1 MKHRNNICKI
11 GLMVG
16 NKKNFTIREINDV
29 FGSLNFQF
37 IKALV
42 PSMTNHPK
50 NTNKPCFQYIVM
62 TERISFKQLNNFL
75 SNVLR
80 I

>member
-16 NKKNFTIREINDV
+16 NKKDFTLRQINDV
-29 FGSLNFQF
+29 FGSLYLQF
-37 IKALV
+37 IKAPI
-42 PSMTNHPK
+42 PSMANHPK

-62 TERISFKQLNNFL
+62 TKRVSFKQLNNFHQMY
-75 SNVLR
+75 
-80 I
+80 